1 MSDLTK
7 ELPTY
12 YIIKFLNGE
21 EIVCSLKQADKPII
35 KIINPMRIHA
45 YPKMTKTGQVTEQIV
60 LQKWLHPYSN
70 EIEFEIDKK
79 HIITIAKCSDTMIT
93 YYENFL
99 YKKDK
104 ENIIHKDV
112 QMQSDGESEKHKRDY
127 VTVDTEE
134 DVH

>member
-1 MSDLTK
+1 
-7 ELPTY
+7 
-12 YIIKFLNGE
+12 
-21 EIVCSLKQADKPII
+21 
-35 KIINPMRIHA
+35 
-45 YPKMTKTGQVTEQIV
+45 MTKTGQVTEQIV